1 MYSSREAKANS
12 NLERREYEAIC
23 LANYIMLLFSLQV
36 LERIQC
42 AEGAELEIFVGLS
55 SHIYK
60 AIPEEF
66 AREFEYSQV
75 KETFVKRLVDALN
88 ANMEPNGDCP
98 GIRRVILEQAV
109 NLMEY
114 DPRNVNCFRDYRMM
128 EAVSIVEETMSEA
141 ENYSLF
147 LGDVG
152 LIMEAGEPLSSLV
165 AKAKQLLW
173 PSAERT

>member
-1 MYSSREAKANS
+1 
-12 NLERREYEAIC
+12 
-23 LANYIMLLFSLQV
+23 MLLFSLQV

-152 LIMEAGEPLSSLV
+152 LMEAGEPLSSLV
-165 AKAKQLLW
+165 AKAKQLLR